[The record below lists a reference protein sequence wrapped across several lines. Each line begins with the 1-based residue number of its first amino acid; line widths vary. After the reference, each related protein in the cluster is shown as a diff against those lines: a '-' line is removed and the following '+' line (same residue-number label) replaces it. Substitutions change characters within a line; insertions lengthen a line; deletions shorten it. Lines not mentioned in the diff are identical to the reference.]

1 MFRRFLR
8 RFPADF
14 FGVPWW
20 LVIMT
25 VLIGILVYSL

>member
-8 RFPADF
+8 RFPDF